1 MSNAYELRLQI
12 VTLDANDDYEDYQYY
27 GIKMNSS
34 EKAVL
39 ASTGDEIVGVL
50 QDTPDAAN
58 RSCKVAYGGI
68 TKAIGGAVIAA
79 GAEVQCD
86 ADGKFVTKTT
96 GTGVGIALT
105 ACGAEDEQFALLLK

>member
-1 MSNAYELRLQI
+1 MSFAYELDLQT
-12 VTLDANDDYEDYQYY
+12 VTLASYADYEDYQYY
-27 GIKMNSS
+27 GIKLNSS
-34 EKAVL
+34 ELAVL
-39 ASTGDEIVGVL
+39 ASTGDKIVGVL

-58 RSCKVAYGGI
+58 QSCKVAYGGI

-96 GTGVGIALT
+96 GTGVGIAMT
-105 ACGAEDEQFALLLK
+105 ACGAEDELFALLLK